1 MTTKEDRSYEMVL
14 VLSAEIGDEEIP
26 LALEHIN
33 QAISDRGGVVDNQEN
48 WGRRRLAYPIN
59 DQNEGSYIFS
69 RLNLAPEKVVDVDT
83 NLKLQEMVLRHMI
96 IKIDE

>member
-59 DQNEGSYIFS
+59 DQNEGIYIFS